1 MKLYLSGF
9 FFHDVWID
17 AEREI
22 VVGIFSSMEA
32 AKRAAE
38 EAVRKHGRGLPFVR
52 EYVLDTAAP
61 EKWEGEP
68 EWLGERVKEVRK

>member
-1 MKLYLSGF
+1 MRLYLSGF
-9 FFHDVWID
+9 FCYDVWID
-17 AEREI
+17 AEREV
-22 VVGIFSSMEA
+22 VVGIFSSMDA

-61 EKWEGEP
+61 EKWEGKP